1 MPSATEAMVFPSYE
15 KSPPAATERGLPHF
29 KPVPKGDKTMAN
41 RSPVPYSGS
50 RGLQQYDPLLD
61 FHREVDR
68 LFDDV
73 FGGGLRLASGAQS
86 GSATAPRIDVHED
99 ADEICITA
107 DLPGVR
113 PADVD
118 VRLDGDV
125 LTISGE
131 CRRDTERNESGYHVM
146 ERSRGSFR
154 RSLRLPFAPDMDQVR
169 AESNHGV
176 LTVHV
181 PRHAHEQQRQR
192 RIEVRDA
199 GQGSLGG
206 PSQPGQS
213 AQSAQSAQVAQ
224 QSGGTAASG
233 AAGSPPRT
241 DESTRH

>member
-1 MPSATEAMVFPSYE
+1 
-15 KSPPAATERGLPHF
+15 
-29 KPVPKGDKTMAN
+29 MAN
-41 RSPVPYSGS
+41 RSPIPYSGS
-50 RGLQQYDPLLD
+50 RSLQQYDPLLD

-73 FGGGLRLASGAQS
+73 FGGGFRLARGGSAGGLS
-86 GSATAPRIDVHED
+86 SATAPRIDVHED
-99 ADEICITA
+99 ANEICITA

-118 VRLDGDV
+118 VRVDGDV

-131 CRRDTERNESGYHVM
+131 CQRDSDRNEAGYHVM

-181 PRHAHEQQRQR
+181 PRHAQEQQRQR
-192 RIEVRDA
+192 RIEVRDSS
-199 GQGSLGG
+199 QGGAPGMGG
-206 PSQPGQS
+206 TSGTSGTPGTP
-213 AQSAQSAQVAQ
+213 Q
-224 QSGGTAASG
+224 QAAAGGTAAGG
-233 AAGSPPRT
+233 APGTQGTPSKP

>member
-1 MPSATEAMVFPSYE
+1 
-15 KSPPAATERGLPHF
+15 
-29 KPVPKGDKTMAN
+29 MAN
-41 RSPVPYSGS
+41 RSPTPYSGS
-50 RGLQQYDPLLD
+50 RSLQQYDPLLD

-73 FGGGLRLASGAQS
+73 FGGGFRLAQGGSAGGLS
-86 GSATAPRIDVHED
+86 SATAPRIDVHED
-99 ADEICITA
+99 ANEICVTA

-118 VRLDGDV
+118 VRVDGDV

-131 CRRDTERNESGYHVM
+131 CQRDSDRNEAGYHVM

-169 AESNHGV
+169 AESKHGV

-181 PRHAHEQQRQR
+181 PRHAQEQQRQR
-192 RIEVRDA
+192 RIEVRDSS
-199 GQGSLGG
+199 QGGALGMQG
-206 PSQPGQS
+206 MSDTPGTPEQAS
-213 AQSAQSAQVAQ
+213 AS
-224 QSGGTAASG
+224 GTAA
-233 AAGSPPRT
+233 GSAPGNPGTPPKS

>member
-1 MPSATEAMVFPSYE
+1 MPT
-15 KSPPAATERGLPHF
+15 
-29 KPVPKGDKTMAN
+29 

-73 FGGGLRLASGAQS
+73 FGGGFRLATGSSAAGGAVM
-86 GSATAPRIDVHED
+86 PRIDVHED
-99 ADEICITA
+99 ATEICITA

-118 VRLDGDV
+118 VRVDGDV

-131 CRRDTERNESGYHVM
+131 TQKDAERNEAGYHVM

-169 AESNHGV
+169 AESHHGV

-181 PRHAHEQQRQR
+181 PRQAQEAQRAR
-192 RIEVRDA
+192 RIEVRDT
-199 GQGSLGG
+199 
-206 PSQPGQS
+206 SQPLPSNEQS
-213 AQSAQSAQVAQ
+213 TGTGSGSGSGSGSAS
-224 QSGGTAASG
+224 AASG
-233 AAGSPPRT
+233 ATPSKTG
-241 DESTRH
+241 ESTRH

>member
-1 MPSATEAMVFPSYE
+1 
-15 KSPPAATERGLPHF
+15 
-29 KPVPKGDKTMAN
+29 MAN
-41 RSPVPYSGS
+41 RSLSPYSGS

-73 FGGGLRLASGAQS
+73 FGGGFRLAQGGSAGGLS
-86 GSATAPRIDVHED
+86 SATAPRIDVHED
-99 ADEICITA
+99 ANEICITA

-118 VRLDGDV
+118 LRVDGDV

-131 CRRDTERNESGYHVM
+131 SHHEGERNEAGYHVM

-169 AESNHGV
+169 AECNHGV

-181 PRHAHEQQRQR
+181 PRHAQEQQRQR
-192 RIEVRDA
+192 RIEVRDTSQGAQA
-199 GQGSLGG
+199 GT
-206 PSQPGQS
+206 PGT
-213 AQSAQSAQVAQ
+213 AQ
-224 QSGGTAASG
+224 QAAASGTAAGTPSK
-233 AAGSPPRT
+233 T

>member
-1 MPSATEAMVFPSYE
+1 MAT
-15 KSPPAATERGLPHF
+15 
-29 KPVPKGDKTMAN
+29 

-50 RGLQQYDPLLD
+50 RGLQHYDPLLD

-73 FGGGLRLASGAQS
+73 FGGGFRLGPTS
-86 GSATAPRIDVHED
+86 SAGRAVMPRIDVHED
-99 ADEICITA
+99 ANEVCITA

-118 VRLDGDV
+118 VRVDGDV
-125 LTISGE
+125 LTISGQSQQ
-131 CRRDTERNESGYHVM
+131 DTERDEAGYHVM

-154 RSLRLPFAPDMDQVR
+154 RSLRLPFAPDTDQVR

-181 PRHAHEQQRQR
+181 PRQGQEPQRNR
-192 RIEVRDA
+192 RIEVRDT
-199 GQGSLGG
+199 
-206 PSQPGQS
+206 SQALPVS
-213 AQSAQSAQVAQ
+213 E
-224 QSGGTAASG
+224 AS
-233 AAGSPPRT
+233 AGSGRGSTAPGTGTGTGTGAPGSKT

>member
-1 MPSATEAMVFPSYE
+1 
-15 KSPPAATERGLPHF
+15 
-29 KPVPKGDKTMAN
+29 MAN
-41 RSPVPYSGS
+41 RSPIPYTGS
-50 RGLQQYDPLLD
+50 RALQQFDPLLD

-73 FGGGLRLASGAQS
+73 FGGGLRLASGGAS
-86 GSATAPRIDVHED
+86 GSAAVPRIDVHED
-99 ADEICITA
+99 ANEICITA

-118 VRLDGDV
+118 LRVDGDV

-131 CRRDTERNESGYHVM
+131 SHHEGERNEAGYHVM

-169 AESNHGV
+169 AECNHGV

-181 PRHAHEQQRQR
+181 PRHAQEQQRQR
-192 RIEVRDA
+192 RIEVRDTSQGAQA
-199 GQGSLGG
+199 GTPQ
-206 PSQPGQS
+206 QVS
-213 AQSAQSAQVAQ
+213 A
-224 QSGGTAASG
+224 GGTAAGG
-233 AAGSPPRT
+233 AAGASGTPSKP

>member
-1 MPSATEAMVFPSYE
+1 
-15 KSPPAATERGLPHF
+15 
-29 KPVPKGDKTMAN
+29 MAN
-41 RSPVPYSGS
+41 RSLPPYSGS

-73 FGGGLRLASGAQS
+73 FGGGFRLAQGGAAG
-86 GSATAPRIDVHED
+86 GSSAAIAPRIDMHED
-99 ADEICITA
+99 ANEVCITA

-118 VRLDGDV
+118 VRVDGDV

-131 CRRDTERNESGYHVM
+131 CQRDAERNEAGYHVM

-154 RSLRLPFAPDMDQVR
+154 RSLRLPFSPDMDQVR

-181 PRHAHEQQRQR
+181 PRPAQAQQRQR
-192 RIEVRDA
+192 RIEVRD
-199 GQGSLGG
+199 S
-206 PSQPGQS
+206 SQPGGMAGA
-213 AQSAQSAQVAQ
+213 AQ
-224 QSGGTAASG
+224 AASPGGATTPG
-233 AAGSPPRT
+233 AAGAPPKT
-241 DESTRH
+241 DESPRH

>member
-1 MPSATEAMVFPSYE
+1 
-15 KSPPAATERGLPHF
+15 
-29 KPVPKGDKTMAN
+29 MAN
-41 RSPVPYSGS
+41 RSLSPYSGS
-50 RGLQQYDPLLD
+50 RGLQQYDPLMD

-73 FGGGLRLASGAQS
+73 FGGGFRLAQG
-86 GSATAPRIDVHED
+86 GSAAGSSAAIAPRVDVHED
-99 ADEICITA
+99 ANEICITA

-118 VRLDGDV
+118 VRVDGDV

-131 CRRDTERNESGYHVM
+131 CQRDAERNESGYHVM

-181 PRHAHEQQRQR
+181 PRPAQEQQRQR
-192 RIEVRDA
+192 RIEVRD
-199 GQGSLGG
+199 S
-206 PSQPGQS
+206 SQPGRTASS
-213 AQSAQSAQVAQ
+213 AQSASP
-224 QSGGTAASG
+224 GGAAAPG
-233 AAGSPPRT
+233 AAGSPAKT